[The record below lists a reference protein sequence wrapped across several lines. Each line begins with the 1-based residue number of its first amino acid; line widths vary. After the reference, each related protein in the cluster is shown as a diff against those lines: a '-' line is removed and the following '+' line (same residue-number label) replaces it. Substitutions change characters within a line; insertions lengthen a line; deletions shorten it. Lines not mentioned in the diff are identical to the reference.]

1 MKTNR
6 KTIQSA
12 MDNRLSFLDELP
24 SCRTAVQYRIAQEG
38 EPVMKK
44 KISFVLVFAIVMTIL
59 AAAGIAAGL
68 LWSLSPRAEAVQIAD
83 RALEEKYKVTA
94 EMQTFF
100 ARTQEELDDG
110 TVRVTYTGVTGLDW
124 VLGTYTALVKDG
136 KAEISWSHDG
146 EDTSGGYEAEAWGNA
161 QLQAMV
167 ADSQDAGRKQAFLD
181 RAVEI
186 SAVHQKPAE
195 IPEVTDAEIDAYYQQ
210 RETEKTKAMDARR
223 LSEEE
228 MIVIGR
234 EFIINNWSLNEEQV
248 GRLELYTNSEPEY
261 LELIGIN
268 PDDVASNGN
277 EWYEMVNGKPC
288 FKVEY
293 LLYQPLTA
301 EQEANDEEREY
312 QTGDGY
318 YNVFVNVETGEIE
331 EFEYNSALGG
341 VG

>member
-24 SCRTAVQYRIAQEG
+24 SCRAALQYRIAQEE

-44 KISFVLVFAIVMTIL
+44 KISLGLVFAIVMTML
-59 AAAGIAAGL
+59 AAAAIAAGL
-68 LWSLSPRAEAVQIAD
+68 LWKLSPQAEAVQIAD
-83 RALEEKYKVTA
+83 RALEETYGVTA

-100 ARTQEELDDG
+100 VREQEEAEEG
-110 TVRVTYTGVTGLDW
+110 TVRVTYSGVTGLDW
-124 VLGTYTALVKDG
+124 VLGTYTAVVKDG
-136 KAEISWSHDG
+136 KAEVIWSHDG
-146 EDTSGGYEAEAWGNA
+146 EDTSGGYEAEAWGTE
-161 QLQAMV
+161 QLKAMI
-167 ADSQDAGRKQAFLD
+167 ADSLDAGRKQAFLD
-181 RAVEI
+181 RGAEV
-186 SAVHQKPAE
+186 SAAHLQ
-195 IPEVTDAEIDAYYQQ
+195 PEEYPEMTDAEIEAFYQQ
-210 RETEKTKAMDARR
+210 REKDKTAAADARR

-228 MIVIGR
+228 MIEIGR
-234 EFIINNWSLNEEQV
+234 EFLISNWQLDEEQA

-261 LELIGIN
+261 LDLIGIDADEE
-268 PDDVASNGN
+268 DDGN

-301 EQEANDEEREY
+301 EQEANGEERDY
-312 QTGDGY
+312 QEGDGY
-318 YNVFVNVETGEIE
+318 YNIFVNVETGEIE
-331 EFEYNSALGG
+331 EYEYNSALGG